1 LDVIDLPDSAAF
13 SALLADRRIIAA
25 AVIALISGL
34 VRGFSGFGSALIYM
48 PLISAVYEPRIAAV
62 TLLAIDFVS
71 STPFTIPEFRRCAWR
86 EVLPLAIASAIAVPF
101 GTWALLVINP
111 LALRWGIAVLV
122 LTLLA
127 VMASGWRYRGEPKLP
142 LTIGVGL
149 FAGFGGGAV
158 QIAGPAVIIYWLSRG
173 NAALAMRANLMVFF
187 TLIDV
192 MLVVSYAVQGLFTAD
207 TLALSLLLGIPFL
220 LALGVGVRM
229 FHGTS
234 DRLYRNV
241 AYAVIAV
248 AALLSLPVL
257 DPLLR

>member
-1 LDVIDLPDSAAF
+1 VINLPDSATF
-13 SALLADRRIIAA
+13 LALLADRRIVAA
-25 AVIALISGL
+25 AAIALISGL

-71 STPFTIPEFRRCAWR
+71 STPFTIPEFRRCTWR
-86 EVLPLAIASAIAVPF
+86 EVLPLAIASAVAVPF
-101 GTWALLVINP
+101 GTWALLVVNA
-111 LALRWGIAVLV
+111 LALRWGIAILV
-122 LTLLA
+122 LALLG

-142 LTIGVGL
+142 ITIGVGL

-173 NAALAMRANLMVFF
+173 HAAQSMRANLMVFF

-192 MLVVSYAVQGLFTAD
+192 MLVASYAAQGLFTTD
-207 TLALSLLLGIPFL
+207 SVALSVLLGIPFVAA
-220 LALGVGVRM
+220 LALGVRM

-241 AYAVIAV
+241 AYAIIGI

-257 DPLLR
+257 DPILR